1 MEGEGTASRP
11 RTVSWLAIFLY
22 ATVLAAGL
30 YGHLA
35 GVCAASAPRT
45 AGFAAALIVL
55 AALEPAERRLYGAR
69 TPRGPAVALLAIRSL
84 LFVLVSVLDCAGT
97 ARSLFLLIPFI
108 GYFTL
113 GRRAGYALAALCLGA
128 VVLALSGRPG
138 WYTDREGISDLLM
151 FCIGLVFAI
160 AMAAVAHRED
170 AARVR
175 AEGLLA
181 ELADSHRR
189 LRGYAEQVAE
199 LATAAERNRLA
210 RDIHDHVG
218 HHLTVISVQLEK
230 AAAFR
235 GLDPGAADRAL
246 ADARDSARTA
256 LEDVRRSVGTL
267 RAREE
272 AFSLAGALE
281 ALAERL
287 GGGGFGVTLDVHGE
301 ESGHGGTAL
310 RALYHVAQ
318 ESLTNA
324 CRHAA
329 ADGATVRVRLGGGE
343 ADVEITDTGCGFTPG
358 PCDGFGIQGM
368 RERMEL
374 VGGSL
379 RIDSA
384 PGRGTRVTAAVP
396 GAAPAGF
403 GDGRA

>member
-1 MEGEGTASRP
+1 MVGEGTVSRP
-11 RTVSWLAIFLY
+11 RTVSWLAVFLY

-30 YGHLA
+30 YSDLA
-35 GVCAASAPRT
+35 GICPAGAART
-45 AGFAAALIVL
+45 AGFAAALLVL
-55 AALEPAERRLYGAR
+55 AALEPAERRLYGAG
-69 TPRGPAVALLAIRSL
+69 TPRGPAIALLAFRAS
-84 LFVLVSVLDCAGT
+84 LFVLVSALDCAGT

-128 VVLALSGRPG
+128 VVLALSSRPG
-138 WYTDREGISDLLM
+138 WHTDEEGISDLLM
-151 FCIGLVFAI
+151 FCVGLVFAI

-235 GLDPGAADRAL
+235 DLDPGAADRAL

-267 RAREE
+267 RARDE

-281 ALAERL
+281 SLAERL
-287 GGGGFGVTLDVHGE
+287 GGGGFGVTLDIRGE

-310 RALYHVAQ
+310 LALYHAAQ

-324 CRHAA
+324 CRHAGA
-329 ADGATVRVRLGGGE
+329 ERATVRVRLAGGE
-343 ADVEITDTGCGFTPG
+343 ARLEIADAGRGFTPG
-358 PCDGFGIQGM
+358 PYDGFGIQGM

-384 PGRGTRVTAAVP
+384 PGHGTRVTATV
-396 GAAPAGF
+396 PAGS

>member
-1 MEGEGTASRP
+1 MVGEGTASRP
-11 RTVSWLAIFLY
+11 RTVSWLATFLY

-30 YGHLA
+30 YSDLA
-35 GVCAASAPRT
+35 RVCPASAPRT
-45 AGFAAALIVL
+45 AGFVGALLVL
-55 AALEPAERRLYGAR
+55 AAFEPVERRLYGAR
-69 TPRGPAVALLAIRSL
+69 TPRGQAIALLALRSG
-84 LFVLVSVLDCAGT
+84 LFVLVSALDCAGT

-128 VVLALSGRPG
+128 VVLALSARPG
-138 WYTDREGISDLLM
+138 WHTDSEGISDLLM

-170 AARVR
+170 TARAR

-189 LRGYAEQVAE
+189 LRGYAGQVAE

-210 RDIHDHVG
+210 RDIHDDVG

-235 GLDPGAADRAL
+235 DLDPGAADRAL
-246 ADARDSARTA
+246 ADARDSARLA
-256 LEDVRRSVGTL
+256 LEDVRRSVGSL
-267 RAREE
+267 RTPDET
-272 AFSLAGALE
+272 FSLAGALA

-287 GGGGFGVTLDVHGE
+287 RGGGFGVTLDIRGE
-301 ESGHGGTAL
+301 ESGYGGTAL
-310 RALYHVAQ
+310 LALYHAAQ
-318 ESLTNA
+318 EGLTNA

-329 ADGATVRVRLGGGE
+329 ADQATVRVRLAERE
-343 ADVEITDTGCGFTPG
+343 ASLLIADEGRGFTPG
-358 PCDGFGIQGM
+358 PSGGFGIQGM
-368 RERMEL
+368 RERLEM

-379 RIDSA
+379 LIDSG
-384 PGRGTRVTAAVP
+384 PGRGTRVNATV
-396 GAAPAGF
+396 PAG
-403 GDGRA
+403 GGHGRG